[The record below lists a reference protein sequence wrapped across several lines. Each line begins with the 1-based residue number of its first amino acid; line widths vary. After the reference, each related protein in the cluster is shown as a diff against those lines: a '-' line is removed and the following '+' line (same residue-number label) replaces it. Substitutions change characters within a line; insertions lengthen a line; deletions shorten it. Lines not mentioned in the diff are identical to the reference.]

1 MPATFAIHR
10 SLKSELQVDNR
21 VGATFGKVYCGV
33 VGGVRRHEFAVMG
46 AAVNLAA
53 RLMASKMNKGI
64 LVDEAVRAQAGS
76 RFDFKSLPPIQAKG
90 YDQPVTIFEPDNLAA
105 SSKKKKSS
113 VPFVGRREERNEI
126 AAIAKEIIEEPDPIR
141 SSMVFLMGECGMG
154 KSALGISI
162 LDEVKKEWAKSGH
175 KVIAARSTTTETEQ
189 RIPLR

>member
-1 MPATFAIHR
+1 
-10 SLKSELQVDNR
+10 
-21 VGATFGKVYCGV
+21 
-33 VGGVRRHEFAVMG
+33 MG

-90 YDQPVTIFEPDNLAA
+90 YDEPVTIFEPDNLAA

-126 AAIAKEIIEEPDPIR
+126 AAIAREIIEEPDPTR

-162 LDEVKKEWAKSGH
+162 LDEVKKEWAKTGH

>member
-1 MPATFAIHR
+1 M
-10 SLKSELQVDNR
+10 KQELNIDNR

-53 RLMASKMNKGI
+53 RLMAAKMNEGI

-76 RFDFKSLPPIQAKG
+76 RFEFKSLDTIKAKG
-90 YDQPVTIFEPDNLAA
+90 YDEPVPVFQPEDVSTTNA
-105 SSKKKKSS
+105 KKKKSS

-126 AAIAKEIIEEPDPIR
+126 AAIAKEIIEEPDPTR

-154 KSALGISI
+154 KSALGVSI
-162 LDEVKKEWAKSGH
+162 IEEVKKSWSKSGH
-175 KVIAARSTTTETEQ
+175 KVVAARSTTTETEQ
-189 RIPLR
+189 RIPLRYDK